1 MAEILIRNGR
11 IVTAVDD
18 YVANILIRNGR
29 IVTIGE
35 GLEVGPDVPVHDA
48 SGLLVLP
55 GGVDVHTHLDW
66 DFGPSK
72 TADTFYTG
80 TMAAAFGG
88 TTSVVDFCNQNRGE
102 SPLKGLE
109 DWHRRREVAAVDVGA
124 HMIMLDVTD
133 QSLADMRT
141 LIEREGVSSFK
152 LFMAYPG
159 VLMVDDG
166 ALFRAMREAGNH
178 GGMICVHAENGA
190 VIDVLTREAVAAG
203 HRAPKYHA
211 LTRPSIMEGEATHR
225 AIRLAEL
232 AGTPLYIVHLSAGEA
247 LSAVTE
253 ARDRGIPV
261 HAETCPHY
269 LFLTQEEYDRP
280 EFEGAKFVMTP
291 PLRDKHH
298 QRALWRGL
306 KTDDLQVVST
316 DHCPFC
322 FNERPLGIRSSKQL
336 GRDDFSKIPN
346 GAPGIETRLPLLHD
360 GGVVRNGMSL
370 NRFVEI
376 TSTAP
381 AKLFGLF
388 PKKGTIAVGSD
399 ADIVLFDPAEKWT
412 IRAAEHHSR
421 VDYSL
426 FEGRPVTGRVKKV
439 FLRGE
444 MIVDGERWLG
454 RQGMGAFLR
463 RGSSGPI

>member
-1 MAEILIRNGR
+1 MATLIKNGR

-18 YVANILIRNGR
+18 YTADILVVDGR
-29 IVTIGE
+29 IQTIGKN
-35 GLEVGPDVPVHDA
+35 LAVGADVEVHDA

-66 DFGPSK
+66 EFGP
-72 TADTFYTG
+72 TYTVDTFGTG
-80 TMAAAFGG
+80 TQSAAFGG
-88 TTSVVDFCNQNRGE
+88 TTTLIDFCNQTKGQ

-109 DWHRRREVAAVDVGA
+109 NWHERRKSATVDVGA
-124 HMIMLDVTD
+124 HMIMLDVND
-133 QSLADMRT
+133 QSLADMKT
-141 LIEREGVSSFK
+141 LIRNEGVTTFK

-166 ALFRAMREAGNH
+166 ALFKAMRIAGAN
-178 GGMICVHAENGA
+178 GAMTCIHAENGQ
-190 VIDVLTREAVAAG
+190 VISVLVKEAVEAG
-203 HRAPKYHA
+203 MGAPKYHA
-211 LTRPSIMEGEATHR
+211 TARPPILEGEATHR

-232 AGTPLYIVHLSAGEA
+232 AQTPLYIVHLSAAEA

-269 LFLTQEEYDRP
+269 LFLTAEEYERP
-280 EFEGAKFVMTP
+280 EFEGAKYVMTP
-291 PLRDKHH
+291 PLRDHHH
-298 QRALWRGL
+298 QKQLWRGL

-322 FNERPLGIRSSKQL
+322 FNEQPYGMKYSKQQ
-336 GRDDFSKIPN
+336 GVGDFSKIPN
-346 GAPGIETRLPLLHD
+346 GAPGVETRLPLIFD
-360 GGVVRNGMSL
+360 GAVLKHGMSI

-388 PKKGTIAVGSD
+388 PKKGSIAVGTD
-399 ADIVLFDPAEKWT
+399 GDIVLFDPKEQWT
-412 IRAAEHHSR
+412 IRQADQHSR
-421 VDYSL
+421 SDYTL
-426 FEGRPVTGRVKKV
+426 FEGRNVTGRVKKV
-439 FLRGE
+439 FLRGQC
-444 MIVDGERWLG
+444 IVDGATWKG
-454 RQGMGAFLR
+454 REGMGEYLS
-463 RGSSGPI
+463 RGEAGKI